1 MDKKSIIRNQ
11 FFKLRKK
18 KYFKIGSKFFN
29 PLVKL
34 IKNKTEIKKKI
45 VSIYYPTSYE
55 INVLKILENEFFRNF
70 TILLPVIE
78 ESNSMNFYK
87 WKKDDILIINKYG
100 IPEPVKSKKMIPS
113 IMLIPLLSFDKFKN
127 RLGYGKGFY
136 DKYLNKN
143 KTKNRIILTI
153 GVAFSFQKYKKLPT
167 NIQDF
172 GLDYIIT
179 EKGII

>member
-1 MDKKSIIRNQ
+1 MDKKTTIRNQ
-11 FFKLRKK
+11 FFKIRKK
-18 KYFKIGSKFFN
+18 KYFNTNIKFFN

-34 IKNKTEIKKKI
+34 IKNKKAIKKLI
-45 VSIYYPTSYE
+45 VSIYYPTSHE
-55 INVLKILENEFFRNF
+55 VNVLKILENEFFRKF

-78 ESNSMNFYK
+78 ENNSMNFYK
-87 WKKDDILIINKYG
+87 WKKNDILTINKYG
-100 IPEPVKSKKMIPS
+100 IPEPIKSKKIIPS

-143 KTKNRIILTI
+143 INKNRSILTI

-167 NIQDF
+167 NTKDF
-172 GLDYIIT
+172 KLDYIIT
-179 EKGII
+179 EKGIF

>member
-55 INVLKILENEFFRNF
+55 INVLKILENKFFRNF

-78 ESNSMNFYK
+78 ERNSMNFYK
-87 WKKDDILIINKYG
+87 WKKDDILIINKPKGMVVHPCAGNFENTLANALVY
-100 IPEPVKSKKMIPS
+100 
-113 IMLIPLLSFDKFKN
+113 KFKKN
-127 RLGYGKGFY
+127 LSDINGELRPGIVHRIDKEWYYDTRTHEIIHSHTNLCLDVLQGINADHKNGY
-136 DKYLNKN
+136 
-143 KTKNRIILTI
+143 
-153 GVAFSFQKYKKLPT
+153 
-167 NIQDF
+167 
-172 GLDYIIT
+172 
-179 EKGII
+179 